1 MEVEFNDD
9 AEARRR
15 FESSLPENWVLC
27 SSKTHSGRLYYFNSV
42 TGESRWEH
50 PLIPHMDPPV
60 SFNLVITRHV
70 TIIVG
75 FFITGYRGGSRI
87 FFRRGCTRLLLYFNT
102 NKPHSFFL
110 QNTSCIRKAH
120 HLRGRELRTP
130 CTLPLDPP
138 LG

>member
-50 PLIPHMDPPV
+50 PLIPDMDPSV
-60 SFNLVITRHV
+60 SFNIAITRHV
-70 TIIVG
+70 TIIFV
-75 FFITGYRGGSRI
+75 FFH
-87 FFRRGCTRLLLYFNT
+87 FRVIVVETRETRDFYFGKIVFKWSMVRKLNKMYKAIRNLLV
-102 NKPHSFFL
+102 
-110 QNTSCIRKAH
+110 RD
-120 HLRGRELRTP
+120 HL
-130 CTLPLDPP
+130 PP
-138 LG
+138 QPP

>member
-50 PLIPHMDPPV
+50 PLIPDMDPPV
-60 SFNLVITRHV
+60 SFNIAITRHV
-70 TIIVG
+70 TIIFV
-75 FFITGYRGGSRI
+75 FFISGLLSWRRERREIFILTKIVFKLSMVRKLNELYKAIRI
-87 FFRRGCTRLLLYFNT
+87 LLV
-102 NKPHSFFL
+102 
-110 QNTSCIRKAH
+110 RD
-120 HLRGRELRTP
+120 HL
-130 CTLPLDPP
+130 PP
-138 LG
+138 QPP

>member
-50 PLIPHMDPPV
+50 PLIPDMDPPV
-60 SFNLVITRHV
+60 SFNIAITRHV
-70 TIIVG
+70 TIIFV
-75 FFITGYRGGSRI
+75 FFISGLLSWRRERREI
-87 FFRRGCTRLLLYFNT
+87 FILTKIVFKLSMVRKLNELYKAIRNLLV
-102 NKPHSFFL
+102 
-110 QNTSCIRKAH
+110 RD
-120 HLRGRELRTP
+120 HL
-130 CTLPLDPP
+130 PP
-138 LG
+138 QPP

>member
-50 PLIPHMDPPV
+50 PLIPDMHPPV
-60 SFNLVITRHV
+60 SFNIAITRHV
-70 TIIVG
+70 TIIFV
-75 FFITGYRGGSRI
+75 FFISGLLSWRRERREI
-87 FFRRGCTRLLLYFNT
+87 FILTKLSLNEAWFGN
-102 NKPHSFFL
+102 
-110 QNTSCIRKAH
+110 
-120 HLRGRELRTP
+120 
-130 CTLPLDPP
+130 
-138 LG
+138 